1 MTAFALAYSLH
12 VLAALIWVGGMFFAW
27 MILRPAAITALEGP
41 ARLKLW
47 VEVFQRFFVWV
58 WVAVVILPISG
69 VGLLQMRFNGFE
81 TAPRYVQI
89 MMGLYIVMVALFIR
103 IQSLQLPE
111 LRKAIEAQ
119 AWADGAAVMGRI
131 RRLVGCNLIVGL
143 VLVELQR
150 HARLFEL
157 GSDSIDAAKPVE
169 AGLPAMAATRCACQ
183 TGSLESR
190 ASPLPQ

>member
-58 WVAVVILPISG
+58 WIAVVVLPISG

-111 LRKAIEAQ
+111 LRKAVETQ
-119 AWADGAAVMGRI
+119 AWAEGAAVMGRI
-131 RRLVGCNLIVGL
+131 RRLVGCNLLVGL
-143 VLVELQR
+143 ALVAIAA
-150 HARLFEL
+150 ARPGF
-157 GSDSIDAAKPVE
+157 
-169 AGLPAMAATRCACQ
+169 
-183 TGSLESR
+183 
-190 ASPLPQ
+190 

>member
-27 MILRPAAITALEGP
+27 MILRPAAIKALEGP

-58 WVAVVILPISG
+58 WIAVVVLPISG

-111 LRKAIEAQ
+111 LRKAVEAQ
-119 AWADGAAVMGRI
+119 AWADGAAVMGKI

-143 VLVELQR
+143 VLVAIAA
-150 HARLFEL
+150 ARPTF
-157 GSDSIDAAKPVE
+157 
-169 AGLPAMAATRCACQ
+169 
-183 TGSLESR
+183 
-190 ASPLPQ
+190 

>member
-1 MTAFALAYSLH
+1 MIMRQ
-12 VLAALIWVGGMFFAW
+12 AAV
-27 MILRPAAITALEGP
+27 TALEGP
-41 ARLKLW
+41 VRVKLC

-58 WVAVVILPISG
+58 WIAGVILPISG

-111 LRKAIEAQ
+111 LRKAVEAQ
-119 AWADGAAVMGRI
+119 AWADGAAVMGKI

-143 VLVELQR
+143 VLVAIAA
-150 HARLFEL
+150 ARPTF
-157 GSDSIDAAKPVE
+157 
-169 AGLPAMAATRCACQ
+169 
-183 TGSLESR
+183 
-190 ASPLPQ
+190 

>member
-47 VEVFQRFFVWV
+47 VEVFPRFFVWV
-58 WVAVVILPISG
+58 WIAVVILPISG

-143 VLVELQR
+143 VLVAIAA
-150 HARLFEL
+150 ARPTF
-157 GSDSIDAAKPVE
+157 
-169 AGLPAMAATRCACQ
+169 
-183 TGSLESR
+183 
-190 ASPLPQ
+190 

>member
-27 MILRPAAITALEGP
+27 MILRPAAIAALEGP

-111 LRKAIEAQ
+111 LRKAEETQ
-119 AWADGAAVMGRI
+119 AWAEGAAVMGRI
-131 RRLVGCNLIVGL
+131 RRLVGCNLLVGL
-143 VLVELQR
+143 ALVAIAA
-150 HARLFEL
+150 ARPGF
-157 GSDSIDAAKPVE
+157 
-169 AGLPAMAATRCACQ
+169 
-183 TGSLESR
+183 
-190 ASPLPQ
+190 

>member
-1 MTAFALAYSLH
+1 MTAFALTYSLH

-27 MILRPAAITALEGP
+27 MILRPAAVTALEGP

-103 IQSLQLPE
+103 IQSLQVPE
-111 LRKAIEAQ
+111 LRKAVEAQ

-131 RRLVGCNLIVGL
+131 RRLVGGNLIVGL
-143 VLVELQR
+143 VLVVIAA
-150 HARLFEL
+150 ARPTF
-157 GSDSIDAAKPVE
+157 
-169 AGLPAMAATRCACQ
+169 
-183 TGSLESR
+183 
-190 ASPLPQ
+190 

>member
-27 MILRPAAITALEGP
+27 MILRPAAVTALEGP

-58 WVAVVILPISG
+58 WIAVVVLPISG

-89 MMGLYIVMVALFIR
+89 MMGLYIVMTALFIR

-111 LRKAIEAQ
+111 LRKAVEAQ

-143 VLVELQR
+143 VLVAIAA
-150 HARLFEL
+150 ARPTF
-157 GSDSIDAAKPVE
+157 
-169 AGLPAMAATRCACQ
+169 
-183 TGSLESR
+183 
-190 ASPLPQ
+190 

>member
-27 MILRPAAITALEGP
+27 MILRPAAVKALEGP

-58 WVAVVILPISG
+58 WIAVVILPISG

-89 MMGLYIVMVALFIR
+89 MMGVYIVMTALFIR

-111 LRKAIEAQ
+111 LRKAVEAQ

-143 VLVELQR
+143 VLVAIAA
-150 HARLFEL
+150 ARPTF
-157 GSDSIDAAKPVE
+157 
-169 AGLPAMAATRCACQ
+169 
-183 TGSLESR
+183 
-190 ASPLPQ
+190 

>member
-27 MILRPAAITALEGP
+27 MILRPAAIKALEGP

-58 WVAVVILPISG
+58 WIAVVVLPISG

-89 MMGLYIVMVALFIR
+89 MMGLYIVMMALFIR

-111 LRKAIEAQ
+111 LRKAVEAQ
-119 AWADGAAVMGRI
+119 EWAAGAVVMGRI

-143 VLVELQR
+143 VLVAIAA
-150 HARLFEL
+150 ARPTF
-157 GSDSIDAAKPVE
+157 
-169 AGLPAMAATRCACQ
+169 
-183 TGSLESR
+183 
-190 ASPLPQ
+190 